1 MELVEITHLIPN
13 SYNLREE
20 VKSYMQGQ
28 STKLT
33 AGQFCQPSGD
43 QNRTV

>member
-1 MELVEITHLIPN
+1 MEVVEITHLIPN

-20 VKSYMQGQ
+20 VKSYMQG
-28 STKLT
+28 TKLT